1 MGWLQS
7 SSRAVGCTCFSDDE
21 PGTQGPRRVSSEEI
35 HDAFAHRWKV
45 EKIERSR
52 YEVRPDPND
61 VSFKDGGPKAW
72 FVVAKRLGSLPE
84 SW

>member
-1 MGWLQS
+1 LYLL
-7 SSRAVGCTCFSDDE
+7 CFSDDE
-21 PGTQGPRRVSSEEI
+21 PGTEGPRRVSSEEI
-35 HDAFAHRWKV
+35 HDAFAHGWKV

-72 FVVAKRLGSLPE
+72 FVVVRRGNGQ
-84 SW
+84 